1 MNAFI
6 LYRGVNYAFVMRR
19 MMRWAVIQM
28 LGCGLLCAQPGP
40 LQRQKVDPVAA
51 ARGRAV
57 WAQYCINCHGAL
69 AKGTSNGPDLIRS
82 DVVLR
87 DRLGDEIGP
96 ALKRLPGH
104 DTGITQAQ
112 LIDLT
117 HFLKEQIEATAKDRN
132 PVVEPNVLTGDAAA
146 GRAYFEGE
154 GGCAKC
160 HSATGDLA
168 GIASRYADPLDLEQR
183 FLFPRRTKRVEATVT
198 PGLGAAV
205 RGEVLSIDD
214 FEIAVRDAE
223 GGYHEWTRG
232 PGVRVEIHDP
242 LAAHHELLD
251 RYTDKEIHDTVRYLE
266 SLK

>member
-1 MNAFI
+1 
-6 LYRGVNYAFVMRR
+6 

-28 LGCGLLCAQPGP
+28 LGCGLLSAQPGP

-51 ARGRAV
+51 TRGRAV

-82 DVVLR
+82 DVVQR

-132 PVVEPNVLTGDAAA
+132 PVVEPNVLTGDATA

-154 GGCAKC
+154 GGCSKC

-198 PGLGAAV
+198 PGPGAAV

-214 FEIAVRDAE
+214 FEIAVRDAD

-242 LAAHHELLD
+242 LEAHHELLE
-251 RYTDKEIHDTVRYLE
+251 RYTDQEIHDTVRYLE